1 MKRTFLLLLSI
12 YLLISCA
19 GTQQGG
25 LTLYGQTR
33 TVEAQF
39 TQVFNSSRE
48 YLQSRG
54 YKLTKIDFE
63 SGDIETEYRNGSGW
77 TYAGFRG
84 TDRRAKVMAK
94 VTKVDSVNSKL
105 LLDIYCEVYDL
116 SGGWQMVPSD
126 NRDARIMYDR
136 FFEGIFSKAQGRV
149 RR

>member
-1 MKRTFLLLLSI
+1 MKRVFLLLLSI

-19 GTQQGG
+19 GTQQKG
-25 LTLYGQTR
+25 LTLYGEIR

-39 TQVFNSSRE
+39 TQIFNASRD

-63 SGDIETEYRNGSGW
+63 SGVIETGYRNGSGW
-77 TYAGFRG
+77 TYVGFSG
-84 TDRRAKVMAK
+84 TDRRAKVIATVVK
-94 VTKVDSVNSKL
+94 IDSVNSSL
-105 LLDIYCEVYDL
+105 TLDIFCEVYEL
-116 SGGWQMVPSD
+116 SGGWQLVLGD
-126 NRDARIMYDR
+126 NRAARIMYDR